1 LTPSRPWSP
10 KSKAL
15 TRLETPNQ
23 YEDPTDVAAIDD
35 ANNHM
40 GDYKLKTDP
49 DYVVPEHL
57 RINADKKRRQ
67 IVLLEESIYT
77 IKMAFNDRFLALRDL
92 KQRIKENIRVDNR
105 RVREINAE
113 LGISGDHDGLWEPP
127 DDEVGS
133 AQIKISFFLM

>member
-1 LTPSRPWSP
+1 
-10 KSKAL
+10 
-15 TRLETPNQ
+15 
-23 YEDPTDVAAIDD
+23 VAAIDD

-92 KQRIKENIRVDNR
+92 KQRIKENIRVDNK

-127 DDEVGS
+127 DDEVRKY
-133 AQIKISFFLM
+133 ANFLLDVEGHS